1 MPKTGRPTKF
11 KDEYIE
17 QAAKL
22 CFLGATD
29 VMLADF
35 FHVSEP
41 TLNKW
46 KKDYPDFLKSLKA
59 SKAELDSKVEHSL
72 FERAMGYTTKETKV
86 FCNNGQVITEEI
98 DKHYAPDPTSMIF
111 WLKNRQPEKW
121 RDKQEIELS
130 ERPTVR
136 LMKKR
141 FDGEE

>member
-1 MPKTGRPTKF
+1 MAKVGAKS
-11 KDEYIE
+11 KYKQEYAE

-46 KKDYPDFLKSLKA
+46 KKDYPEFLKSLKE

-72 FERAMGYTTKETKV
+72 FERAMGYEHRETKV
-86 FCNNGQVITEEI
+86 FCQNGEITRE
-98 DKHYAPDPTSMIF
+98 DVTKHYPPDATSMIF

-121 RDKQEIELS
+121 RDKQEIEIS
-130 ERPTVR
+130 DRPLVKRTV
-136 LMKKR
+136 KK
-141 FDGEE
+141 FDGS